1 MYRYVNDDGII
12 SALDR
17 TYIGDPNPD
26 FTYGMTNTLSW
37 KNFNL
42 SFFIQGSQGNDVY
55 NASRIETEAMF
66 DGKNQSTR
74 VLKRWKEPGQITD
87 VPKAGFAIK
96 NSSYFVE
103 DGSYLRLK
111 NLTFSY
117 NFTGK
122 LLKRWG
128 VTRLQP
134 YFTANNLLT
143 ITGYKGMDPEVNEWG
158 NEGGVQGID
167 WGSYP
172 HSKSFVFGVNIE
184 F

>member
-1 MYRYVNDDGII
+1 
-12 SALDR
+12 
-17 TYIGDPNPD
+17 
-26 FTYGMTNTLSW
+26 
-37 KNFNL
+37 
-42 SFFIQGSQGNDVY
+42 
-55 NASRIETEAMF
+55 MF

-122 LLKRWG
+122 LLKRW
-128 VTRLQP
+128 
-134 YFTANNLLT
+134 
-143 ITGYKGMDPEVNEWG
+143 E
-158 NEGGVQGID
+158 
-167 WGSYP
+167 
-172 HSKSFVFGVNIE
+172 
-184 F
+184 